1 MIHGERLAEELRRD
15 HEFIHI
21 GRTRD
26 REALIM
32 RKGKRW
38 TVVPLRELTQDAVDT
53 IKAQA
58 GIALV

>member
-1 MIHGERLAEELRRD
+1 MIHGERLAADLRRD
-15 HEFIHI
+15 HGFIHI
-21 GRTRD
+21 GRTKD

-38 TVVPLRELTQDAVDT
+38 TVVPLRELSQDAVDV

-58 GIALV
+58 GVGLV

>member
-1 MIHGERLAEELRRD
+1 MIHGEHLAADLRRD
-15 HEFIHI
+15 HGFVHI

-32 RKGKRW
+32 RKGERW
-38 TVVPLRELTQDAVDT
+38 TVVPLRELTQDAVDV
-53 IKAQA
+53 IKTQA